1 MKYLPRVCVYE
12 LYIRHE
18 QKKNNNNNNKKRV
31 GVRSVE
37 VVSYFFIAMDNGWR
51 KRTVAI

>member
-1 MKYLPRVCVYE
+1 MKYLPRVCTYKSTRYVM
-12 LYIRHE
+12 
-18 QKKNNNNNNKKRV
+18 KKKINNKKRV

-37 VVSYFFIAMDNGWR
+37 VVSYIFFAMDNGWR